1 MQEAPLVIAPF
12 SCLYIQLFLEEER
25 ERELEGFYEAGLAD
39 SLNRADGGIGS
50 GSATAD
56 ATAAT
61 EATGV
66 SKQTSETLMAGE
78 KIMEA
83 LELADGER
91 AAFAAY
97 HADGAKLTPAEAARL
112 PPPERN
118 AVLKAYDM
126 EPEAYVL
133 SVVEKVQGPAL
144 QDALL
149 VLPFGKVVSL
159 MEYLNEWA
167 KRVRG
172 LFLDLVDWAVVLTL
186 FVDRRNGT

>member
-1 MQEAPLVIAPF
+1 MRKALLVVSPLSYLSV
-12 SCLYIQLFLEEER
+12 QLFLEEER
-25 ERELEGFYEAGLAD
+25 ERELESFYEAGLAD

-50 GSATAD
+50 GAGNAD

-97 HADGAKLTPAEAARL
+97 HADVAKLAPAEAARL

-133 SVVEKVQGPAL
+133 NVVEKVQGPAL

-159 MEYLNEWA
+159 MEYLNVWA
-167 KRVRG
+167 KRVCGSR
-172 LFLDLVDWAVVLTL
+172 LNLVEWLCC
-186 FVDRRNGT
+186 